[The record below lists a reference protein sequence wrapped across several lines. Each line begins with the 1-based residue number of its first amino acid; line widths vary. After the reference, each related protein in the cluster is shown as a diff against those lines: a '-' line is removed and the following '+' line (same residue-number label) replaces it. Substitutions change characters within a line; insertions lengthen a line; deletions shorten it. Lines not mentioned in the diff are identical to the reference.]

1 LTNLIAI
8 AVGGAFGALARY
20 TSSQWV
26 YSMFGRSFP
35 FGTLIVN
42 VAGSFVMGLLA
53 VLLIERFVA
62 GPELRAFLMIGF
74 LGSFTTFSTFSLETV
89 NLISS
94 GEVIKAGVNMLISV
108 FVCVTACWM
117 GMLLGRQI

>member
-1 LTNLIAI
+1 MSNLIAI
-8 AVGGAFGALARY
+8 ALGGAFGALGRY
-20 TSSQWV
+20 ASSQWV
-26 YSMFGRSFP
+26 YGVLGRSFP
-35 FGTLIVN
+35 FGTLVVN

-53 VLLIERFVA
+53 VLLIEKLVA

-89 NLISS
+89 NLIGN
-94 GEVIKAGVNMLISV
+94 GEMIKAGVNMLISV

-117 GMLLGRQI
+117 GMILARQL